1 MTKDSGSLPPPP
13 NEPSPMA
20 AAWRSQRRRDAAA
33 AADRGAGKRWVGPA
47 VASGLA
53 MVAAAIAAL
62 VLTGMQDNAIY
73 SKPVDQLLAQKA
85 KFAGRPVRAEGN
97 LIHGSL
103 MKREQPCEYRFSI
116 AKNGVE
122 LPVRFA
128 QCVVPDTFR
137 DVPDL
142 DVGVTVEGELQA
154 DDTFEATSV
163 LAKCPSKYEMKQR
176 KDHGE
181 QMPHGPLASAG
192 NAPGPVPSRG
202 CGVGFERDDSPG
214 PKRRRRLGR

>member
-1 MTKDSGSLPPPP
+1 MTKHSDSLPPSFPDLSQTDEGGP
-13 NEPSPMA
+13 RAARPGPSP
-20 AAWRSQRRRDAAA
+20 Q
-33 AADRGAGKRWVGPA
+33 KRWVGPA
-47 VASGLA
+47 IASGLA

-97 LIHGSL
+97 LVHGSL
-103 MKREQPCEYRFSI
+103 VKREQPCEYRFSI
-116 AKNGVE
+116 VKNGAE

-142 DVGVTVEGELQA
+142 DVGVTVEGELQS
-154 DDTFEATSV
+154 DSSFEATSV

-176 KDHGE
+176 KDQGE

-192 NAPGPVPSRG
+192 SAPDPAAP
-202 CGVGFERDDSPG
+202 
-214 PKRRRRLGR
+214 

>member
-1 MTKDSGSLPPPP
+1 MTNDSGSPPMPP
-13 NEPSPMA
+13 DEPGRDVVA
-20 AAWRSQRRRDAAA
+20 QRGSALRAPPGVRAT
-33 AADRGAGKRWVGPA
+33 RRWVGPA
-47 VASGLA
+47 IASGLA
-53 MVAAAIAAL
+53 MVAAAIAGL

-97 LIHGSL
+97 LVHGSL
-103 MKREQPCEYRFSI
+103 LKREQPCEYRFSI

-142 DVGVTVEGELQA
+142 DVGVTVEGELRS

-176 KDHGE
+176 KDQGE

-192 NAPGPVPSRG
+192 TGPAPEAP
-202 CGVGFERDDSPG
+202 
-214 PKRRRRLGR
+214 

>member
-1 MTKDSGSLPPPP
+1 MTNDSGSLPPPP
-13 NEPSPMA
+13 NEPGSIA
-20 AAWRSQRRRDAAA
+20 ARGDRNGARNAAGADA
-33 AADRGAGKRWVGPA
+33 RGAGKRWVGPA
-47 VASGLA
+47 IASGLA

-85 KFAGRPVRAEGN
+85 RFAGRPVRAEGN

-142 DVGVTVEGELQA
+142 DVGVTVEGELQS

-192 NAPGPVPSRG
+192 NAPGP
-202 CGVGFERDDSPG
+202 ESP
-214 PKRRRRLGR
+214 

>member
-1 MTKDSGSLPPPP
+1 MTTDSGSLPLPEEPPP
-13 NEPSPMA
+13 SG
-20 AAWRSQRRRDAAA
+20 SS
-33 AADRGAGKRWVGPA
+33 DRGTTATKASKRWVGPA

-53 MVAAAIAAL
+53 MVAAGIAAL

-85 KFAGRPVRAEGN
+85 KFAGRPVRAEGT
-97 LIHGSL
+97 LVHGSL
-103 MKREQPCEYRFSI
+103 VKREQPCEYRFSI
-116 AKNGVE
+116 TSGGVE

-142 DVGVTVEGELQA
+142 DVGVTVEGELQT
-154 DDTFEATSV
+154 DDSFEATNV

-181 QMPHGPLASAG
+181 QMPHGPFASAAG
-192 NAPGPVPSRG
+192 PAPG
-202 CGVGFERDDSPG
+202 SP
-214 PKRRRRLGR
+214 

>member
-1 MTKDSGSLPPPP
+1 
-13 NEPSPMA
+13 MA
-20 AAWRSQRRRDAAA
+20 DAGAFAATSNAEA
-33 AADRGAGKRWVGPA
+33 RGANASTGKRWVGPA

-53 MVAAAIAAL
+53 MVAAAIAGL

-142 DVGVTVEGELQA
+142 DVGVTVEGELQS

-163 LAKCPSKYEMKQR
+163 LAKCPSKYEMKER
-176 KDHGE
+176 KEHGE

-192 NAPGPVPSRG
+192 SAPGQEAP
-202 CGVGFERDDSPG
+202 
-214 PKRRRRLGR
+214 